1 VILRAVSAD
10 APASPAPVARL
21 RPPRHRVSPRAIR
34 YWTARAAAGWAV
46 VAVAQAG
53 WLLATAADRKWHLL
67 ALAISAALAAAHLTV
82 MPRWRY
88 AVHRWEAAPDAVYTQ
103 SGWFDQERRIAPVS
117 RIQTVDTERGPF
129 EQLFGLASVTVTT
142 ASAAGA
148 LEIKGLDRAVADR
161 LVDELTGATTTDEA
175 DAT

>member
-1 VILRAVSAD
+1 MLSTAD
-10 APASPAPVARL
+10 APPRLAPTPDL

-34 YWTARAAAGWAV
+34 YWTARAAAGWAI
-46 VAVAQAG
+46 AVLAQAG
-53 WLLATAADRKWHLL
+53 WLLQTSADRKWHVL
-67 ALAISAALAAAHLTV
+67 ALAITALLAAAHLAV

-161 LVDELTGATTTDEA
+161 LVDELTGATTRDEA

>member
-1 VILRAVSAD
+1 MLSAAD
-10 APASPAPVARL
+10 APPPLAPTPDL

-67 ALAISAALAAAHLTV
+67 ALAITAALAAAHLTV

-88 AVHRWEAAPDAVYTQ
+88 AVHPWEAPPDAGYTQ
-103 SGWFDQERRIAPVS
+103 SGRVDQGRRPAPVP
-117 RIQTVDTERGPF
+117 RLPTPDTPP
-129 EQLFGLASVTVTT
+129 
-142 ASAAGA
+142 
-148 LEIKGLDRAVADR
+148 
-161 LVDELTGATTTDEA
+161 
-175 DAT
+175 

>member
-1 VILRAVSAD
+1 VTAD
-10 APASPAPVARL
+10 ASPSPAPAPQL

-34 YWTARAAAGWAV
+34 YWTARAAAGWALV
-46 VAVAQAG
+46 VGAELVWLVAAP
-53 WLLATAADRKWHLL
+53 ADRRWHVL
-67 ALAISAALAAAHLTV
+67 ALAITVVAASAHVIV

-103 SGWFDQERRIAPVS
+103 AGWFDQERRIAPVS
-117 RIQTVDTERGPF
+117 RIQTVDTERGPL
-129 EQLFGLASVTVTT
+129 EQIFGLASVTVTT

-161 LVDELTGATTTDEA
+161 LVDELTATTVRDAE